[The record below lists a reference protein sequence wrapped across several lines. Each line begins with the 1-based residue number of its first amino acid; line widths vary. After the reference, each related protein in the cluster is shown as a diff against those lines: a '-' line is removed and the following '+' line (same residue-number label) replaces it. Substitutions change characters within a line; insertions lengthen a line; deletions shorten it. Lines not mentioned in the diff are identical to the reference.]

1 MAVRPS
7 VDGWCSVPNA
17 STRLSIRHGPNDGE
31 GSPMAKAITLKDV
44 AREAGVHTSTASRA
58 LNEETRSGLSAE
70 TADRVIA
77 AAERLG
83 YQPHPLARGLRTNRT
98 RSVGMVVP
106 DLISPFIP
114 PILAGAQHT
123 LSDVGYSL
131 LIGSDDAGST
141 RTKTALETFL
151 DQRVDGLIVANARLD
166 FKPFDAVRRR
176 EVPTVLVSRSVE
188 DEAFPAI
195 VGDDRAA
202 LSLVVRHLVE
212 LGHTRI
218 AHVAGPL
225 DISTGLFR
233 REGFIEAVEHAGLS
247 TPECRVFEAGS
258 FRSEDGHA
266 ACNRVLD
273 SSAAAT
279 AIVAANDLLAL
290 GCIDAIQERG
300 LSVPGD
306 LSVTGYDD
314 IALVDRLDP
323 ALTTISLPYEAMGVA
338 AGHFLLDLLA
348 DGDQSGESSYKPIL
362 LAPSLV
368 VRSSTGPADPE

>member
-1 MAVRPS
+1 
-7 VDGWCSVPNA
+7 
-17 STRLSIRHGPNDGE
+17 
-31 GSPMAKAITLKDV
+31 MAKAITLKDV
-44 AREAGVHTSTASRA
+44 AREAGVHISTASRA

-77 AAERLG
+77 TAERLG

-123 LSDVGYSL
+123 LSEVGYSL
-131 LIGSDDAGST
+131 LIGSDDESSPRT
-141 RTKTALETFL
+141 RPAVETFL
-151 DQRVDGLIVANARLD
+151 ERRVDGLIVANAHLE
-166 FKPFDAVRRR
+166 FTPPDAVQRR
-176 EVPTVLVSRSVE
+176 EVPTVLVSRCVADGS
-188 DEAFPAI
+188 FPAI
-195 VGDDRAA
+195 VGDDQAA

-233 REGFIEAVEHAGLS
+233 RDGFINALAEEGLAAS
-247 TPECRVFEAGS
+247 DCRVFEAGS
-258 FRSEDGHA
+258 FHSEDGHA
-266 ACNRVLD
+266 ACSRLLD
-273 SSAAAT
+273 SGDGYT

-300 LSVPGD
+300 LSVPRD

-323 ALTTISLPYEAMGVA
+323 ALTTISLPYEEMGVV
-338 AGHFLLDLLA
+338 AGRLLLDLLA
-348 DGDQSGESSYKPIL
+348 SDVETVETPHEPKR
-362 LAPSLV
+362 LAPTLF
-368 VRSSTGPADPE
+368 VRSSTGSVGST